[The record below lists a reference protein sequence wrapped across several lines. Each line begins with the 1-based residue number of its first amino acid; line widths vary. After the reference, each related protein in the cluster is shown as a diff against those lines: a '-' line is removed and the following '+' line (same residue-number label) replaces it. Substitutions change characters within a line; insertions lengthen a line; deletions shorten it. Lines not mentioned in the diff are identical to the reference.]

1 MRDLIDRGYLYI
13 AQPPLYKVKK
23 GQSER
28 YIKDE
33 GSLRDHLI
41 GLALS
46 SMDLIGEGN
55 ATPIPADDAN
65 ELLRVVSEYDRIIE
79 RMLLRRTDDRIIN
92 FLVLGNLL
100 NEEIFHSEDQIRNQL
115 VPSIEEHLRSGDFGD
130 SVFNFLVTPDPEHG
144 GFTLTVETRRTGIT
158 YRVELNNAFFNSPD
172 FQHLMAYRDRMR
184 LLGQDPFRLRDSN
197 GEEEEVKTHSE
208 LLKRVLERGQ
218 KGLGISRYKGLGE
231 MNPDQLS
238 DTTMNADLRTL
249 LQVKI
254 EDAVEADQIFT
265 TLMGD
270 VVEPRRE
277 FIEKNALN
285 VQNLDV

>member
-1 MRDLIDRGYLYI
+1 
-13 AQPPLYKVKK
+13 LYKVKK
-23 GQSER
+23 GRSER

-33 GSLRDHLI
+33 LSLREHLI

-46 SMDLIGEGN
+46 SVEIFGEGSE
-55 ATPIPADDAN
+55 APITADDAS
-65 ELLRVVSEYDRIIE
+65 ELLRTVGEYDRIIE
-79 RMLLRRTDDRIIN
+79 RMVLRRTDDRIIN
-92 FLVLGNLL
+92 FLVLQDLL
-100 NEEIFHSEDQIRNQL
+100 NEDIFHSEDQLRSEL
-115 VPSIEEHLRSGDFGD
+115 VPAIEEHLRSGEFGD
-130 SVFNFLVTPDPEHG
+130 SVFHFRILPDPEHG
-144 GFTLTVETRRTGIT
+144 GFTLNVETRRTGIT
-158 YRVELNNAFFNSPD
+158 YHVALNNAFFNAAD
-172 FQHLMAYRDRMR
+172 FQHLVAYRDRMR
-184 LLGQDPFRLRDSN
+184 LLGHEPFRVRDRS
-197 GEEEEVKTHSE
+197 GEDEVVKTHSE
-208 LLKRVLERGQ
+208 LLERVLERGK

-238 DTTMNADLRTL
+238 DTTMNAETRTM
-249 LQVKI
+249 LQVTI